1 MKCFVKRAAIAG
13 ASAALVLLALPAIGS
28 AQYYNYRGPSSLVR
42 PYYNGANTLYQ
53 QQMRR
58 RGIQNPGSIGS
69 PQFFRRNFPRPS
81 WQDYSRSTG
90 GVFVRPRNCFGPYC

>member
-1 MKCFVKRAAIAG
+1 MNCSIQGAG
-13 ASAALVLLALPAIGS
+13 LAAALALCVLAFPASGN
-28 AQYYNYRGPSSLVR
+28 AQYYNYSGPRSLVQ
-42 PYYNGANTLYQ
+42 PYYDGANSLYQ
-53 QQMRR
+53 YQMRQ

-90 GVFVRPRNCFGPYC
+90 GFFVRPRNCFGPYC

>member
-1 MKCFVKRAAIAG
+1 MNCSIQGAG
-13 ASAALVLLALPAIGS
+13 LAAALALCVLAFPASGN
-28 AQYYNYRGPSSLVR
+28 AQYYNYSGPRSLVQ
-42 PYYNGANTLYQ
+42 PYYDRANSLYQ
-53 QQMRR
+53 YQMRQ

-90 GVFVRPRNCFGPYC
+90 GFFVRPRNCFGPYC